1 MNVLVIIGLVL
12 IVVSGCVRRYKNKF
26 EMLSINILL
35 INDKS
40 VFLHYDLYLCLMIFP
55 FIFSRGEFLV
65 FQTNHAPSVLPR
77 EWKKQKFHYDN
88 VAAAMLTLFAVQT
101 TEGWPA

>member
-1 MNVLVIIGLVL
+1 
-12 IVVSGCVRRYKNKF
+12 
-26 EMLSINILL
+26 
-35 INDKS
+35 
-40 VFLHYDLYLCLMIFP
+40 MIF
-55 FIFSRGEFLV
+55 FFNRGEYLV
-65 FQTNHAPSVLPR
+65 FQDTNNAPNVMPR

>member
-1 MNVLVIIGLVL
+1 MN
-12 IVVSGCVRRYKNKF
+12 RTYNKF
-26 EMLSINILL
+26 QMLSRNILL
-35 INDKS
+35 VNDQY
-40 VFLHYDLYLCLMIFP
+40 FYIMIFP
-55 FIFSRGEFLV
+55 FIFPRGEFLV
-65 FQTNHAPSVLPR
+65 FQANDAPSVLPR